1 MESWTSYPS
10 IYNLGHAAV
19 AELFSG
25 PVIVEEKIDGSQ
37 FAFGVDDDG
46 ELRVRSKGKEIQL
59 GAPEKMFA
67 KAVQT
72 AKGLAPLLKPDW
84 TYRAEFLSKPH
95 HNALAYGR
103 VPEKN
108 LILFDVSTGLESYLS
123 VHEKSKE
130 AGRLGLEVV
139 PLLFEGVVAGTE
151 QFVAL
156 LETTSILGGQKIE
169 GVVIKPAGY
178 GLFGRDKKCL
188 MGKYV
193 SPAYREVHAHQWK
206 QANPQSGDILE
217 RICSQYRAE
226 TRWAK
231 AVQHLLESGT
241 LENSPRDIGALILE
255 VPEDVEREC
264 GDEIRHVLW
273 SWAWPQIR
281 RGIIRGLP
289 EWYKAKLLEK
299 QFAPE

>member
-1 MESWTSYPS
+1 LESWTSYPS